1 MKGLSPE
8 QVKEVILKDEEEK
21 KETGW
26 EEYQNALKLYQ
37 QKKLEDEF
45 CWKRLKV

>member
-8 QVKEVILKDEEEK
+8 QVKEITLKDEEER

-26 EEYQNALKLYQ
+26 EEYQKAFKTLSR
-37 QKKLEDEF
+37 EEA
-45 CWKRLKV
+45 